1 MSIVCTLGL
10 ENKFKRTLREKFQK
24 MEIIHIDQLAELTE
38 EELAKVEILFTYG
51 DHMPEAIVEKMV
63 SLKWVHSGQS
73 GIEAMPQAVLSK
85 KGVFVTNSRGI
96 NSVTIAEYVMCML
109 LNITRNNYK
118 FYEAFKR
125 QEWDLN
131 THLDEIFGKT
141 ITIFGM
147 GKVGSEIAKRSKAFG
162 MKVYGVD
169 PVSKE
174 NENADK
180 IILPENRMDIIPES
194 DVIVIC
200 MPLTETTRNM
210 FTDKEFAAM
219 KETAVFMNVGRGAV
233 INEKDFINAMKNHKI
248 GYAVLDVFEQEPLA
262 PENPLWTLDNIYITP
277 HIAGDRQTSYQPNMM
292 KILCDNL
299 AKYPDFESMTNP
311 VKLNRGF

>member
-10 ENKFKRTLREKFQK
+10 EENYKKMLRERFTDL
-24 MEIIHIDQLAELTE
+24 EIIHINRLSELTDDS
-38 EELAKVEILFTYG
+38 LSKVEILFTYG
-51 DHMPEAIVEKMV
+51 DHMPEDIVRKMS

-73 GIEAMPQAVLSK
+73 GIEAMPQAVLSEK
-85 KGVFVTNSRGI
+85 KVFVTNSRGI
-96 NSVTIAEYVMCML
+96 NSVTIAEYVICML

-125 QEWDLN
+125 KEWDFD

-147 GKVGSEIAKRSKAFG
+147 GNVGSEVAKRCKAFG

-169 PVSKE
+169 PVRKTDE
-174 NENADK
+174 NTEK
-180 IILPENRMDIIPES
+180 ILLPEERSDIIPES

-200 MPLTETTRNM
+200 MPLTENTRNM
-210 FTDKEFAAM
+210 FTHKEFDLM
-219 KETAVFMNVGRGAV
+219 KKTAVFINVGRGAIV
-233 INEKDFINAMKNHKI
+233 KEEDFIHAMKRHRI
-248 GYAVLDVFEQEPLA
+248 GHAVLDVFEQEPLK
-262 PENPLWTLDNIYITP
+262 PDNPLWTLDNIYITP
-277 HIAGDRQTSYQPNMM
+277 HIAGDRQASYQPNMM
-292 KILCDNL
+292 KILCNNL
-299 AKYPDFESMTNP
+299 EKYPDFEAMINL